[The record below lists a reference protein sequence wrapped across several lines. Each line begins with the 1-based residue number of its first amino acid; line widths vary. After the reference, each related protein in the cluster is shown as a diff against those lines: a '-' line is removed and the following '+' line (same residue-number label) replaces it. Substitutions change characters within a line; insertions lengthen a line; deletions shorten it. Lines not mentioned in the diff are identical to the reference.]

1 LEPGYDASIQL
12 GPHHDASAASPASH
26 HDNETSDDLRSL
38 YDPTLGHRR
47 DAEDNDSLETYNGPD
62 LWVRAKVP
70 EGVHCLSLYF
80 LNNDA
85 HTTGGS
91 KYRDFDVQILSDDGD
106 DGKVQAGTPLART
119 RVTDF
124 WGGVYKQFMVR
135 GPASYVVRIGRNR
148 SFATRLQG
156 VFLDRVTGDAPDNPG
171 QLPGFDTAP
180 YGPPDEPDDYHPTP
194 LTDAAVNFWS
204 QLDDGLSL
212 RGAIALQMPFRI
224 WCYRAAIAGQAP
236 AAVLERWRWQI
247 SIWTGDDRKN
257 FDDAMKAAHDAAK

>member
-1 LEPGYDASIQL
+1 LW
-12 GPHHDASAASPASH
+12 H
-26 HDNETSDDLRSL
+26 HDNDTSDDQRSL

-47 DAEDNDSLETYNGPD
+47 DAEDDDGSDDAKTYPESYNGPD

-80 LNNDA
+80 LNDGA
-85 HTTGGS
+85 HTTGGG
-91 KYRDFDVQILSDDGD
+91 KYRDYDVQVLSDDSD
-106 DGKVQAGTPLART
+106 DNKVQAGTPLART

-124 WGGVYKQFMVR
+124 WGGVYKQFLVC

-156 VFLDRVTGDAPDNPG
+156 VFLDRVTGDAPENPG
-171 QLPGFDTAP
+171 QLPGFDFAP
-180 YGPPDEPDDYHPTP
+180 YGAPDEPDDYRPTP
-194 LTDAAVNFWS
+194 LTDAAVNLWR
-204 QLDDGLSL
+204 QLDDALSL
-212 RGAIALQMPFRI
+212 RGAISLQLPFRL

-236 AAVLERWRWQI
+236 AAIIERWRWQI
-247 SIWTGDDRKN
+247 SIWTAEDRKQ